1 MAGSSLPPGGGI
13 GGGRREPTIAP
24 LKIAKD
30 FDQCSPL
37 LFRAAVV
44 GQAFPHVTISF
55 AKEGGSGFL
64 FFEIELTEV
73 FVQDMSLGAN
83 DAIGQ
88 TAEEVSF
95 SYRKIKLTD
104 ISQDATGKP
113 IVTAVVECDFATL
126 KCT

>member
-1 MAGSSLPPGGGI
+1 M
-13 GGGRREPTIAP
+13 
-24 LKIAKD
+24 
-30 FDQCSPL
+30 
-37 LFRAAVV
+37 
-44 GQAFPHVTISF
+44 TISF
-55 AKEGGSGFL
+55 ANEIGFCTL
-64 FFEIELTEV
+64 FFEIELTDAV
-73 FVQDMSLGAN
+73 VQDMSLDAN
-83 DAIGQ
+83 DALGQ

>member
-1 MAGSSLPPGGGI
+1 M
-13 GGGRREPTIAP
+13 
-24 LKIAKD
+24 
-30 FDQCSPL
+30 
-37 LFRAAVV
+37 
-44 GQAFPHVTISF
+44 
-55 AKEGGSGFL
+55 
-64 FFEIELTEV
+64 
-73 FVQDMSLGAN
+73 QDMSLGAN
-83 DAIGQ
+83 DALGQ